1 MPRLIAST
9 NAQVIFISETKN
21 SSITSSD
28 LINRFNLDN
37 AHIVST
43 DGLSGGLWV
52 MSRSEVQVEVVDSC
66 RFYVFASCFHKAVR
80 KKFGLVCIYGDPYH
94 EQTKWIWQYLNSV
107 VL

>member
-1 MPRLIAST
+1 MSLLAWNCQGSGGSLDSAKMKHLSRLIAST

-37 AHIVST
+37 AHIVSA

-66 RFYVFASCFHKAVR
+66 RFY
-80 KKFGLVCIYGDPYH
+80 
-94 EQTKWIWQYLNSV
+94 
-107 VL
+107 